1 MMIKSQLILFDLDG
15 TLIESHE
22 AIYHSAV
29 SVLSKYSEKIPSRE
43 EVFHSVGLP
52 IVQLFGSYL
61 KETHLDDGVKEF
73 REHLKAHGHERT
85 KLIPDAKATLEELKS
100 RRILLSLVTNK
111 HTALAESVLKQQG
124 ISKYF
129 DQVVGSDLGRPKPYP
144 DLIAFALSKFP
155 HALKPAMVGD
165 RPEDMEAA
173 RGAGIAGIFL
183 RNPYHGVE
191 SLHSLLPYKPR
202 IISTLSELP
211 ETYHELK
218 VE

>member
-1 MMIKSQLILFDLDG
+1 MILFDLDG

-52 IVQLFGSYL
+52 IIQLFGSYL
-61 KETHLDDGVKEF
+61 KETYLDDGVKEF

-85 KLIPDAKATLEELKS
+85 KLIPDAKATLEELKN

-124 ISKYF
+124 ISQYF
-129 DQVVGSDLGRPKPYP
+129 DQVVGSDLGRPKPY
-144 DLIAFALSKFP
+144 
-155 HALKPAMVGD
+155 
-165 RPEDMEAA
+165 
-173 RGAGIAGIFL
+173 
-183 RNPYHGVE
+183 
-191 SLHSLLPYKPR
+191 R
-202 IISTLSELP
+202 I
-211 ETYHELK
+211 
-218 VE
+218 